1 MPPSNEQRL
10 KVLEDFLSSHK
21 ETFVRLNNL
30 EGAVEKLLAN
40 QQKTADALSE
50 LRNGMQSLG
59 RLLDQTREQL
69 LNVATRADAPTAALE
84 RGVAAQAAQLEQLV
98 GNVQGQLG
106 QMQEKLEGLQA
117 VNQEQLCQIS
127 GKLEGLQLVQMVPTV
142 PTVQALQPFVPPTP
156 FPSQIGI
163 GAQQQQLQAPSP
175 TPILSP
181 LPPQSTGFIQVNAQT
196 GQQNLPPLTLP
207 QNPQQGIQQQS
218 GGFIQVNH
226 SQTAA
231 PQVLPQITQ
240 GQPGVLPPR

>member
-84 RGVAAQAAQLEQLV
+84 RGAAAQATQLQQLV
-98 GNVQGQLG
+98 DQVQGQLG
-106 QMQEKLEGLQA
+106 QMQERLQDLQT
-117 VNQEQLCQIS
+117 NHREQLCHIS
-127 GKLEGLQLVQMVPTV
+127 DKLEGLQLVQMVPTV
-142 PTVQALQPFVPPTP
+142 QALPPFVPPTP

-163 GAQQQQLQAPSP
+163 GAQQQLQASSP

-218 GGFIQVNH
+218 GGFIQVN
-226 SQTAA
+226 QGQPAA
-231 PQVLPQITQ
+231 PHVLPQITQ
-240 GQPGVLPPR
+240 AQPVVLPPR